1 MINIQPGCG
10 PTINTGFSGCKI
22 DMKLIVAALMM
33 PASWSFALDVY
44 SSQAEQITALK
55 AELLGKIS
63 ENQLINR
70 AQLIGRFTGFTDNSE
85 AANVQTLG
93 YGAKVVTNEGN
104 YTFMF
109 EHRNGSGTHALYRQ
123 LNGKEGSY
131 KPILIDRDGNFAFAA
146 SFNDNGTFNSVSGL
160 DLNMFYADPQKLP
173 TYTETNV
180 YGLHMS
186 LVDVR
191 QLNELGASIA
201 LGASFLDSLEDA
213 QVINLTAEAKV
224 QGTRTFKLVLKNS
237 SSGEVISAGSTAL
250 TSALADVD
258 NWDIRDTTTGALMGI
273 SSITI
278 NESTGVIS
286 IVIYMGEWIAL
297 NYARIQLYFNNNP
310 GDPLYHLQIAPDLLV
325 QLH

>member
-44 SSQAEQITALK
+44 SSQAEQIAALQT
-55 AELLGKIS
+55 ELLGIVGAS
-63 ENQLINR
+63 SLAER
-70 AQLIGRFTGFTDNSE
+70 AQLIGRFTAFTANSE

-104 YTFMF
+104 YAFMF

-146 SFNDNGTFNSVSGL
+146 TFNDNGTLKNISGL
-160 DLNMFYADPQKLP
+160 DLHMFYADPQKLP

-180 YGLHMS
+180 YGVQMS

-201 LGASFLDSLEDA
+201 LGASFLDSVEDA
-213 QVINLTAEAKV
+213 QVVNLTAEAK
-224 QGTRTFKLVLKNS
+224 QDGTRTIKVVLKNS
-237 SSGEVISAGSTAL
+237 SSGEVISAGSSGI
-250 TSALADVD
+250 TSALEMDE
-258 NWDIRDTTTGALMGI
+258 NWSVTNATTGALMSTTSI
-273 SSITI
+273 SI
-278 NESTGVIS
+278 NAATGVVS
-286 IVIYMGEWIAL
+286 LVYPSGDWTAGQ
-297 NYARIQLYFNNNP
+297 YAKIQLNFNNNP
-310 GDPLYHLQIAPDLLV
+310 GDALYHMEIAPATLV
-325 QLH
+325 LMA